1 MISVSNDTKTILQM
15 PRGNL
20 EVIHPRALAIHILK
34 QFLDAC
40 QYSKAMEMLR
50 KQRINLNLLV
60 DHNPGLFMKNIKGFL
75 EQVPNMDRLCVFI
88 ADLANENVT
97 KTMYASSYPT
107 STTENPQKVDEICQ
121 LLLQTM
127 EDKEKFILPI
137 ISCHVKSSRSSLD
150 EALLQIQGL
159 PPKLKEEAL
168 NFLLLL
174 VNVNQ
179 LFDVALGLYDFDLVL
194 YVAERSQKDPKE
206 YFPFLNELK
215 KCEENYRKYKI
226 NLHLKRYEK
235 ALECLAKNEEYLNEA
250 LELVKNQRLY
260 NQALKLYQIGS
271 KSYIEMC
278 RIYGDYLITK
288 KYFEDAALIYEA
300 ANLNLEAINAWEQSE
315 NWNFCLSLAQEH
327 IKIPAEMANLCSRL
341 VEKLKDS
348 HRHAEAANIL
358 MEYLNDPEEALVVL
372 LQGQVWSEAIRLIYK
387 HNRMDLYETN
397 LKPALIEASNELI
410 GQLDKK
416 LSTFQGY
423 VNRFQE
429 VVKMKEKLAEGNYEE
444 TDINIEDADMYSDVT
459 SLKSGISK
467 VKSKPG
473 SIKTRV
479 SKKSSRSRKKEEMKK
494 YSTKE
499 GSKYED
505 LGKTFYLNF
514 FYGFVNDIQ
523 YSL

>member
-34 QFLDAC
+34 QFLDTC

-60 DHNPGLFMKNIKGFL
+60 DHNPQLFMKNINAFL

-97 KTMYASSYPT
+97 KTMYASSYQT
-107 STTENPQKVDEICQ
+107 ASTENPKKVDEICQ

-127 EDKEKFILPI
+127 EQQDKEKFILPI
-137 ISCHVKSSRSSLD
+137 ISCHVKSSKSSLD
-150 EALLQIQGL
+150 SALLQIQNL

-206 YFPFLNELK
+206 YFPFLNEFK
-215 KCEENYRKYKI
+215 KYEENYRKYKI
-226 NLHLKRYEK
+226 NLHLKRYKK
-235 ALECLAKNEEYLNEA
+235 ALECLAKNEDYLDEA
-250 LELVKNQRLY
+250 LDLVKNQRLY
-260 NQALKLYQIGS
+260 NQALKLYQIES
-271 KSYIEMC
+271 KSYVEMC
-278 RIYGDYLITK
+278 RIYGDYLVSK
-288 KYFEDAALIYEA
+288 KYYEDAALIYEA
-300 ANLNLEAINAWEQSE
+300 ANLNLEAISAWEQSE

-327 IKIPAEMANLCSRL
+327 IRIPAEMTNLCLRL

-358 MEYLNDPEEALVVL
+358 LEYLNNPEEALVVL
-372 LQGQVWSEAIRLIYK
+372 LQGQVWNKAIWLIYK

-397 LKPALIEASNELI
+397 LKPALVEASYELI

-416 LSTFQGY
+416 LSNFQGY

-429 VVKMKEKLAEGNYEE
+429 VVKMKEKLADGNYEE

-479 SKKSSRSRKKEEMKK
+479 SKKSSRSRRKDEMKK

-505 LGKTFYLNF
+505 LGKLEVVQLQPISF
-514 FYGFVNDIQ
+514 Q
-523 YSL
+523 YF